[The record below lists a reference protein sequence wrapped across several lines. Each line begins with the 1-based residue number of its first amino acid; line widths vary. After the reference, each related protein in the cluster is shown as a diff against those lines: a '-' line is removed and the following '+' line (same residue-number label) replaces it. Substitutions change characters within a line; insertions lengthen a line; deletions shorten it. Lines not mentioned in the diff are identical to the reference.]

1 MPGPHDEPEYRRWV
15 ETSACIALAVG
26 EGGDGG
32 RGRIKS
38 GAIAIGT
45 DIPEPQRQHCILE
58 ELVQV
63 LGLPNDACHYRPS
76 LFCEKDRVFTM
87 TPADELLLRAL
98 FDRRLPSGMPRAEGV
113 PIARQSGG
121 SGKRGTVR
129 ADFGGGGSIKQKK
142 L

>member
-1 MPGPHDEPEYRRWV
+1 MRISDWSSDVCSSDLLRFGFYPRADFVKMPGPHDDPEYRRWV

-38 GAIAIGT
+38 GAIALGT

-63 LGLPNDACHYRPS
+63 LGLPNDARPYQTGRAA
-76 LFCEKDRVFTM
+76 CRERVC
-87 TPADELLLRAL
+87 
-98 FDRRLPSGMPRAEGV
+98 
-113 PIARQSGG
+113 Q
-121 SGKRGTVR
+121 
-129 ADFGGGGSIKQKK
+129 
-142 L
+142 